1 MSRYFPKAILR
12 QLLCQQNALCCS
24 FSHSK
29 LPLSKQPSLNF
40 EKPHSN
46 INTVSLG
53 QSSIGFCFSEMTE
66 NCKVK
71 EMRSNKSEVVKED
84 RRFGKIKGTVY
95 YDKTDNSESDSVKQK
110 TGSHAH

>member
-1 MSRYFPKAILR
+1 
-12 QLLCQQNALCCS
+12 
-24 FSHSK
+24 
-29 LPLSKQPSLNF
+29 
-40 EKPHSN
+40 
-46 INTVSLG
+46 
-53 QSSIGFCFSEMTE
+53 MTE